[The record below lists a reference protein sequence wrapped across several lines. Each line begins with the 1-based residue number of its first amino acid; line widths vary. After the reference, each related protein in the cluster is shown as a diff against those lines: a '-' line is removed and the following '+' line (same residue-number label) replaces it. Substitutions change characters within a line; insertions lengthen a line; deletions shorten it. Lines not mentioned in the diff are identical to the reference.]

1 MTPRARLLSLLAM
14 CAAPL
19 LGHANDFPSKP
30 ITLIVPY
37 QAGGSIDTAMR
48 AIAQSASK
56 KLGQPVV
63 IDNKPGAAGTL
74 GPAAMAATA
83 KPDGYTISNVGITV
97 FRVPLLQKTSYDPE
111 KDFTYIANLAGITF
125 GVTAGAQT
133 PFKSWADVVAYAK
146 KNPGKLSYGS
156 PGQNST
162 PHLGMEQLAAA
173 SGIQLTHVPF
183 KSSPES
189 NAALLGGHTE
199 LQVDGAGWKPLV
211 DSGKARLLAVWTA
224 KRAKRWPDVPTLKD
238 LGYPL
243 VFESP
248 LGIAGPKGMDP
259 AVAAKLH
266 DAFKATLD
274 DPEVQRVLADFE
286 FIPSYQRGD
295 DFRKSLML
303 SRDDERKLLG
313 KMGLLRP
320 DLK

>member
-1 MTPRARLLSLLAM
+1 MNLGARLLSAVALCAM
-14 CAAPL
+14 PVL
-19 LGHANDFPSKP
+19 SHADDYPSKP

-37 QAGGSIDTAMR
+37 QAGGSIDGVMR
-48 AIAQSASK
+48 AMAQSASK
-56 KLGQPVV
+56 KLGQPIV
-63 IDNKPGAAGTL
+63 IDNKPGGSGTV
-74 GPAAMAATA
+74 GPASMLATG
-83 KPDGYTISNVGITV
+83 KPDGYTISGAGITL
-97 FRVPLLQKTSYDPE
+97 FRMPLLQKVSYDPE

-173 SGIQLTHVPF
+173 AGIELVHVPF

-224 KRAKRWPDVPTLKD
+224 SRTKRWPEVPTLKD

-259 AVAAKLH
+259 KIVAKLH
-266 DAFKATLD
+266 DAFRATLD
-274 DPEVQRVLADFE
+274 DPEVQRVMASFE
-286 FIPSYQRGD
+286 FVPSYQRGD
-295 DFRKSLML
+295 EFLKSLQK
-303 SRDDERKLLG
+303 SRDEERKLFSR
-313 KMGLLRP
+313 MGLLRP